1 MTLQFGF
8 EFLWNFQ
15 HLHKHSVANSLSRRR
30 MFAKYLEAAEQEGIF
45 IALRMSLHAEPKTGK
60 FAAFG
65 IVSGCEA
72 G

>member
-1 MTLQFGF
+1 
-8 EFLWNFQ
+8 
-15 HLHKHSVANSLSRRR
+15 

-72 G
+72 GWVKIFSV